1 MQNLRLG
8 QWHPSIHSFIHSKLF
23 VKQLLSARYYTWA
36 GVEDVD
42 RSARWDRVW
51 EKRMLYTQFWGE
63 RRQEEREKTLAI
75 TLLSLVWAA
84 QRMMTY
90 PLMKTSSGV
99 NKFNWDMLWG
109 QVEIP
114 MFEKSTGSWYYRPD
128 LLKPRP
134 EMAGHVEKSSAYP
147 L

>member
-1 MQNLRLG
+1 MQNLSLG

-23 VKQLLSARYYTWA
+23 VKQLLSSRYYTWA

-42 RSARWDRVW
+42 RSARWDGVW
-51 EKRMLYTQFWGE
+51 EKRMLYTQFRSE
-63 RRQEEREKTLAI
+63 RKQEEREKTLAI

-84 QRMMTY
+84 PRMMTY

-109 QVEIP
+109 WVEMP
-114 MFEKSTGSWYYRPD
+114 MFEKATRSWYYRPD

-134 EMAGHVEKSSAYP
+134 EKGGHIEKPSAYP